1 MKDAYRIF
9 QKKEILEQSHHP
21 FDIQKNEGMN
31 TAIAKFAPKTRTF
44 SRTMSLQNRVSI
56 AVGVQ
61 NNGND
66 LYWSRVYTALGMEM
80 LSNLSSF
87 WKKEDNT
94 TKKKRQRHAS

>member
-9 QKKEILEQSHHP
+9 QKREILEQSRHP
-21 FDIQKNEGMN
+21 FDTQKNECMN
-31 TAIAKFAPKTRTF
+31 RAIAKFVPKTRTF

-66 LYWSRVYTALGMEM
+66 LYWS
-80 LSNLSSF
+80 
-87 WKKEDNT
+87 
-94 TKKKRQRHAS
+94 